1 MCGPFFQQFVKAPRS
16 YAVNDGNARVRKAPA
31 VPVSL
36 PPGGGGGTDKN
47 RGEDVEDSADTQS
60 EEAVRTLCAFT

>member
-1 MCGPFFQQFVKAPRS
+1 MTATRGCGRHLQCLCHYLLA
-16 YAVNDGNARVRKAPA
+16 
-31 VPVSL
+31 
-36 PPGGGGGTDKN
+36 GGGTDKN

>member
-1 MCGPFFQQFVKAPRS
+1 KHEHSVCGPFFQQFVKAPRS

-36 PPGGGGGTDKN
+36 PPGGGG
-47 RGEDVEDSADTQS
+47 
-60 EEAVRTLCAFT
+60 VRTKTGVKMWKTVQTRSQRKR